1 MYVNLETGE
10 SMKYEEAM
18 ELGNE
23 LEGPDLD
30 DNLANDDLDE
40 DIDTGDDFGDFSD
53 DIGETDSGLEWE

>member
-1 MYVNLETGE
+1 MYVNLATGE

-23 LEGPDLD
+23 PEGPDLD
-30 DNLANDDLDE
+30 DNLANDKLDE

-53 DIGETDSGLEWE
+53 DVGEADSGLEWE